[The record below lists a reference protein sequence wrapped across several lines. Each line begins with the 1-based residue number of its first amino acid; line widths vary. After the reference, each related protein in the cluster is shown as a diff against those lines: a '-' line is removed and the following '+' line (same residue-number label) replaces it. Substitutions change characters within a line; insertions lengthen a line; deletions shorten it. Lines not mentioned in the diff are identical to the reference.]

1 MMKQNKKVYIR
12 TLGCD
17 KNTVDSEM
25 LAGSILTENYSLTDL
40 PNQADIIIVNT
51 CCFIEDAKK
60 ESIDAIFDLLP
71 YRTEGKCDCFIVA
84 GCMAQR
90 YASELKE
97 EIPEADAFLGVNNL
111 EDILEILRSSEKKDA
126 KIYTDEAE
134 LKYHEAFSPRHLSG
148 HSATAY
154 LKIAEGCD
162 KHCTYCAIPS
172 IRGPYR
178 SRTPAAVLKEAKEL
192 KAQGIEECILI
203 AQDLTQYGKDLV
215 PQVSLSELL
224 ECLASEVDFTW
235 IRLLY
240 LYPEGIDTDLL
251 ETIARHSNICHYL
264 DMPVQHTEDRILK
277 RMGRGIDKKSIY
289 DIVKHIRTTIPDVVL
304 RTTIITGFPGETEE
318 EFENLLLTLKELRF
332 DRLGAFA
339 YSQEENTPAAKLPDQ
354 IDDEIKN
361 ERRHRVYV
369 QQQLISA
376 EKNAKMV
383 GRTVKVLIDEKEDQT
398 WLGRTAGDAP
408 DIDCGVIIESDSD
421 LKIGRFYNVKVIQS
435 LDYDLIGEVL

>member
-1 MMKQNKKVYIR
+1 MMKQSKEVYIR

-25 LAGSILTENYSLTDL
+25 LAGSILTGNYVLTDR
-40 PNQADIIIVNT
+40 PDQADIIIVNT

-60 ESIDAIFDLLP
+60 ESIDAIFELLP
-71 YRTEGKCDCFIVA
+71 YRTDGKCDCFIVA

-90 YASELKE
+90 YATELKE

-111 EDILEILRSSEKKDA
+111 EDILKILQSSENEDT
-126 KIYTDEAE
+126 KIYTDEAA
-134 LKYHEAFSPRHLSG
+134 LKYHEAVSSRYLFG
-148 HSATAY
+148 HSVTAY

-178 SRTPAAVLKEAKEL
+178 SRTPEAVLKEAKAL
-192 KAQGIEECILI
+192 KTQGIEECILI
-203 AQDLTQYGKDLV
+203 AQDLTQYGRDLV
-215 PQVSLSELL
+215 PQSSLSELL
-224 ECLASEVDFTW
+224 ERLATEIDFSW

-240 LYPEGIDTDLL
+240 LYPEGIDTKLL

-264 DMPVQHTEDRILK
+264 DIPVQHTEDRILK
-277 RMGRGIDKKSIY
+277 RMGRSIDKKSICG
-289 DIVKHIRTTIPDVVL
+289 IVKQIRTMLPDVVL

-318 EFENLLLTLKELRF
+318 EFENLLFTLKELQF

-354 IDDEIKN
+354 IDDVIKN
-361 ERRHRVYV
+361 ERRYRVYA

-376 EKNAKMV
+376 EKNAEMV
-383 GRTVKVLIDEKEDQT
+383 GRTVKVLIEGKEDQT